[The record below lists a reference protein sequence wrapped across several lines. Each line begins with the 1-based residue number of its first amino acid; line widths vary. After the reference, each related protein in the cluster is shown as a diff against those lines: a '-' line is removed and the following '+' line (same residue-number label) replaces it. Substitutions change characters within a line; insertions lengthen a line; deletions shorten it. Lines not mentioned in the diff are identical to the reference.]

1 MRLLLAAFLLPLPL
15 LASEPSAFGAGDL
28 DSDNPYGLTSSEKS
42 ILKNKKTLDSIK
54 QKSYANENQVGSLLE
69 RVDGLQTVI
78 EGLNEKSE
86 KNRIELKS
94 ITDQFGADGSI
105 EQIQGVVKANQELSK
120 ANEAN
125 IVKLRTLLDEFSKLL
140 DTINSDYV
148 SKKEFNALVVDVN
161 EFKSLMGKE
170 LRGSSKAAAAPV
182 KEESSISSA
191 DLAKMAKANY
201 DRQRYTKAIIQ
212 YETLIDRKY
221 KPAMSNYMI
230 GEMWYYRKDYGK
242 AISYFKESAKLYDKA
257 SYMPTLLLHSAI
269 SMENTGDDKNAQ
281 MFFSAIVAKYPD
293 SKAAKAARSHIK

>member
-1 MRLLLAAFLLPLPL
+1 MRFLLAAFLLPFPL

-94 ITDQFGADGSI
+94 ITDQFGADDSFT
-105 EQIQGVVKANQELSK
+105 QLQSVVKENQEISK

-125 IVKLRTLLDEFSKLL
+125 IVKLRAVLDEFSKLL
-140 DTINSDYV
+140 DSINSDYV
-148 SKKEFNALVVDVN
+148 SKKEFNALVTDVN
-161 EFKSLMGKE
+161 EFKGLMGKE
-170 LRGSSKAAAAPV
+170 LRSKSKAKAAPAD
-182 KEESSISSA
+182 KEISSA
-191 DLAKMAKANY
+191 ELAKMAKANY

-212 YETLIDRKY
+212 YSTLIERKY

-293 SKAAKAARSHIK
+293 TKAAKTARSHIK